1 MNHALLTKIEAKNKR
16 QTEHPEFRPGDT
28 IKVHV
33 KIKEGDKE
41 RLQIF
46 EGTVIAEHNSGMGKT
61 ITVRK
66 VSFGHGVERIF
77 PLNAPVVDH
86 IDVVRTGQVR
96 RAKLYY
102 LRGLKG
108 KAARL
113 RERDVKPEAKGAKP
127 EAKTKK
133 TA

>member
-1 MNHALLTKIEAKNKR
+1 MQNALMSKFIQKNLR
-16 QTEHPEFRPGDT
+16 TDLPEFRPGDT
-28 IKVHV
+28 IRVHV

-41 RLQIF
+41 RLQAF
-46 EGTVIAEHNSGMGKT
+46 EGVLIARNNTGMGES

-66 VSFGHGVERIF
+66 ISFGQGVERIF
-77 PLNAPVVDH
+77 PVNARVIDH
-86 IDVVRTGQVR
+86 IDVVRTGRVR

-113 RERDVKPEAKGAKP
+113 RERE
-127 EAKTKK
+127 
-133 TA
+133 

>member
-1 MNHALLTKIEAKNKR
+1 MNNALLTKFINKHKR
-16 QTEHPEFRPGDT
+16 TDIPAFRPGDT

-41 RLQIF
+41 RLQAF
-46 EGTVIAEHNSGMGKT
+46 EGTLIARNGTGMGES

-66 VSFGHGVERIF
+66 VSFGQGVERIF
-77 PLNAPVVDH
+77 PVNAKVVDH
-86 IDVVRTGQVR
+86 IDVVRTGRVR

-102 LRGLKG
+102 LRALKG

-113 RERDVKPEAKGAKP
+113 RERE
-127 EAKTKK
+127 
-133 TA
+133 

>member
-1 MNHALLTKIEAKNKR
+1 MNNPLLTKYIQKNSR
-16 QTEHPEFRPGDT
+16 TDLPTFRPGDT
-28 IKVHV
+28 IRVHV

-41 RLQIF
+41 RLQAF
-46 EGTVIAEHNSGMGKT
+46 EGTVIARKNTGMGST

-66 VSFGHGVERIF
+66 VSFGQGVERIC
-77 PLNAPVVDH
+77 PLHARVIDH
-86 IDVVRTGQVR
+86 IDVVRTGKVR

-113 RERDVKPEAKGAKP
+113 KERE
-127 EAKTKK
+127 
-133 TA
+133 